1 MLKKKVVI
9 ILTAI
14 VVLAVSVL
22 SISTVFRVR
31 GVTVN
36 TAVISE
42 VAKDEAQ
49 QLQEKLLEEYK
60 YDSSFFVNDKKAKEI
75 LEDFPYFRLTGFEK
89 SYPDRVVINVAE
101 HVEGYAVEKTG
112 AESYY
117 IIGEDGLILSERDSS
132 ANRLDGLPNVVIK
145 GEGLSVSGAKG
156 QKLQGDEKWTAVLQ
170 FCNVFSQKVNGIR
183 DNVDNVNVEKYAPVC
198 LTMREGVKIYVGSIE
213 KLTVEKAE
221 AAVEKYLALSDA
233 ERMNGMIMV
242 DDKDGEVIVSY
253 QIKDFA

>member
-1 MLKKKVVI
+1 MLKKKLVI
-9 ILTAI
+9 ILTAV

-22 SISTVFRVR
+22 SVTTVFRVR

-49 QLQEKLLEEYK
+49 QLQEKLLKEYK
-60 YDSSFFVNDKKAKEI
+60 YDSSFFVDDKKAKKI

-89 SYPDRVVINVAE
+89 SYPDRVTISVAE
-101 HVEGYAVEKTG
+101 HVEGYAVKKTD

-117 IIGEDGLILSERDSS
+117 IIGEDGLVLSERDSYT
-132 ANRLDGLPNVVIK
+132 NRLDGLPNVVIE
-145 GEGLSVSGAKG
+145 GEGLSVSGEKG

-170 FCNVFSQKVNGIR
+170 FCNVFSEKVNGIR
-183 DNVDNVNVEKYAPVC
+183 DNVIKVEVEKYAPVC
-198 LTMREGVKIYVGSIE
+198 LTMSEGVKIYVGNVES
-213 KLTVEKAE
+213 LTAKKAE
-221 AAVEKYLALSDA
+221 TAANKYLALTDA

-242 DDKDGEVIVSY
+242 DDKAGEVIVSY